1 MGSSQS
7 RRVGAREGHSSAP
20 AARGARAASAG
31 GAAAPRAP
39 PGAYRATDSSTR
51 QLGALYDGGR
61 PPQGPAQPQAQQGG
75 DSQRQA
81 APQEQAGA
89 GGVSDTR
96 TVVNHVNLDKRSV
109 RVYRRGS
116 RVRVAFAFDATRPC
130 EVSVLWLAREDA
142 DAACATQAAASFR
155 RAFPGALGQR
165 FGDGG
170 RGGGR

>member
-1 MGSSQS
+1 MTHTLK
-7 RRVGAREGHSSAP
+7 VSASITRGLWALRQAV
-20 AARGARAASAG
+20 AAVQQNQKMMMMQQQQLQLAVAKLQQLQAG
-31 GAAAPRAP
+31 
-39 PGAYRATDSSTR
+39 
-51 QLGALYDGGR
+51 
-61 PPQGPAQPQAQQGG
+61 AQPQAQQGG

-142 DAACATQAAASFR
+142 DAACATQTAASFR